1 MIEEVKYFFFF
12 YDKIEIE
19 KSDIMGLLD
28 IFRRKNDVVN
38 NTVNTNNI
46 NESFQ
51 PVVDEYG
58 RVSNEFIIDDVS
70 TISGRGTVVVG
81 QVVSGIFRVGDNVS
95 IPEMGINTIIT
106 GIEMFRRSLDQA
118 VAGDNAGFLLRGVN
132 RDQVQRGNKIVK

>member
-1 MIEEVKYFFFF
+1 
-12 YDKIEIE
+12 
-19 KSDIMGLLD
+19 MGLLD

-51 PVVDEYG
+51 PAVDEYG
-58 RVSNEFIIDDVS
+58 RVSNEFIIDDVF

-132 RDQVQRGNKIVK
+132 RDQVQKGNKIVK